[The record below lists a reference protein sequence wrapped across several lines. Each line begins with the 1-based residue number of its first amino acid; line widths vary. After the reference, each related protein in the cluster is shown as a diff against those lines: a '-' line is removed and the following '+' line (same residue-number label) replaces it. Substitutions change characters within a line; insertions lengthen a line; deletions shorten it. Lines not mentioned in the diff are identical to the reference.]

1 MELKLPV
8 IINSKQDIT
17 YVYRELRSFLDTVE
31 QSAIRGDDPINYP
44 AITSSLRALAQE
56 NKLDLRD
63 QNVCKQLLNDLE
75 LLKKKALSIHIS
87 FPADPSQ
94 EVLQKLI
101 IWFRKNVNPQIII
114 QVGLQPT
121 IAAGVVVRTPNK
133 RFDFSLRQHLYSN
146 RAKLKEA
153 LGAD

>member
-75 LLKKKALSIHIS
+75 LLKKRL
-87 FPADPSQ
+87 
-94 EVLQKLI
+94 
-101 IWFRKNVNPQIII
+101 
-114 QVGLQPT
+114 
-121 IAAGVVVRTPNK
+121 
-133 RFDFSLRQHLYSN
+133 
-146 RAKLKEA
+146 
-153 LGAD
+153 